1 MKLADSDSRLGKR
14 LGKFFSADEEKERH
28 EASLKDQPE
37 TVLEKKVKQWFTD
50 QEQQE
55 RPLIIKENI
64 GIPCKILVIT
74 SHRAI
79 LFEAGLLRRLKDISD
94 KVWRQFVSV
103 HLTENTFSSTLELRF
118 FRYHDSLFYHNP
130 YKDSSPYME
139 ETEFKLDKWK
149 MERLNK
155 REAAS
160 VYSALKDKQL
170 YWQEERRKEHVAQIG
185 SLNAKTPGG
194 PPAKKKE

>member
-1 MKLADSDSRLGKR
+1 MKLADSDSRLGKK
-14 LGKFFSADEEKERH
+14 LGKFFLSDEEKARDD
-28 EASLKDQPE
+28 ADSMDQPE
-37 TVLEKKVKQWFTD
+37 TTLEKKIKRWFTE

-79 LFEAGLLRRLKDISD
+79 LFEAGLLHRLQDVSD

-103 HLTENTFSSTLELRF
+103 RLTENTFSSTLELRF

-139 ETEFKLDKWK
+139 ETEFKLDKWTL
-149 MERLNK
+149 ERLGK
-155 REAAS
+155 KEAS
-160 VYSALKDKQL
+160 FVYSELKDKQL
-170 YWQEERRKEHVAQIG
+170 YWQEERRKEHLAQIG
-185 SLNAKTPGG
+185 SLNAKPPGG
-194 PPAKKKE
+194 PPPKKKE